1 MVINFLLLPIL
12 FLVAVVI
19 LFVMRKRRGVGLAVV
34 FFATTLA
41 AGLWAIM
48 QSRSSTAGIGV
59 LFLPMVAVL
68 PGFLAWA
75 FRNLQ
80 VSGNA
85 GLRILGWLCL
95 AGACAVLGAMVYEGG
110 KTIQLNQTRDAQ
122 QAARSL
128 RIDENRKTIAAMLR
142 ETKGR
147 EAAALDQL
155 IQEKSK
161 DDEFLLPALASEF
174 VPADTL
180 DRFARA
186 DDFSVTLTVLRNPNC
201 RAETLA
207 RIYRTHTTPS
217 YFHQALAAHPNTP
230 VDILRE
236 LFNKPR
242 DITGLDIWFGKNPST
257 PADILL
263 ELANTQDLNVIQSL
277 LQNPRLDCTMLGRI
291 EGGIKRSTRPDDSY
305 STSRIVELRRSMC
318 APRQAAGDGF
328 TGPSSFCKGRGAW
341 M

>member
-1 MVINFLLLPIL
+1 VVL
-12 FLVAVVI
+12 FA
-19 LFVMRKRRGVGLAVV
+19 MRKRRGVVLAVI
-34 FFATTLA
+34 FFALA
-41 AGLWAIM
+41 IVVGLWAIL

-59 LFLPMVAVL
+59 LFLPMVAVV

-80 VSGNA
+80 DSRQPV
-85 GLRILGWLCL
+85 LRMLGWTCL

-110 KTIQLNQTRDAQ
+110 KTIALNLARDAQ

-128 RIDENRKTIAAMLR
+128 RIDENRKTIAAMLL
-142 ETKGR
+142 ENKGR

-155 IQEKSK
+155 IQEKSG

-174 VPADTL
+174 VPAETL
-180 DRFARA
+180 DRFARK
-186 DDFSVTLTVLRNPNC
+186 DDFGVTLTVLRNPHC

-207 RIYRTHTTPS
+207 RIYRTHSYPT

-242 DITGLDIWFGKNPST
+242 DISGLDIWFGKNPSM
-257 PADILL
+257 PADLLL
-263 ELANTQDLNVIQSL
+263 ELANTQDINVIQGL
-277 LQNPRLDCTMLGRI
+277 LQNPRVDCTMLGRI
-291 EGGIKRSTRPDDSY
+291 ESGIKRSTRPDDSY
-305 STSRIVELRRSMC
+305 STNRLAELRRTAC
-318 APRQAAGDGF
+318 APR
-328 TGPSSFCKGRGAW
+328 
-341 M
+341 